1 MTIDE
6 LKQALSGRSFP
17 PEVMISPDQ
26 VVFDAELFLR
36 TQFIMVDAWKKD
48 IEKCPAYI
56 RLVRFND
63 AISKLEQ

>member
-6 LKQALSGRSFP
+6 LKQALLGRSFP
-17 PEVMISPDQ
+17 KDVVISPDQ

-48 IEKCPAYI
+48 LEKCPAYI
-56 RLVRFND
+56 RLLRFKD
-63 AISKLEQ
+63 AIANLEQ

>member
-6 LKQALSGRSFP
+6 LKQELSGKSFP
-17 PEVMISPDQ
+17 QEVMISPDQ
-26 VVFDAELFLR
+26 IVFDPELFLR

-56 RLVRFND
+56 RLVRFKD
-63 AISKLEQ
+63 AISNLEQ